1 MLYLQ
6 SKLVGIQ
13 VLTNLLELLP
23 LNEKGIYMNEIYTE
37 PWWSMDISSFWQFV
51 LSVKKPLIMTVE
63 IMDIRCFK
71 NLIIILY
78 LSRLKDNSLLVK
90 IICRLTQKLLLRWE
104 QYLLIGLYK
113 FR

>member
-37 PWWSMDISSFWQFV
+37 PW
-51 LSVKKPLIMTVE
+51 
-63 IMDIRCFK
+63 
-71 NLIIILY
+71 
-78 LSRLKDNSLLVK
+78 
-90 IICRLTQKLLLRWE
+90 
-104 QYLLIGLYK
+104 
-113 FR
+113 

>member
-1 MLYLQ
+1 MKLKIKKKQTNRSREFLQQCVYYMLYLQ

-51 LSVKKPLIMTVE
+51 LSVKAL
-63 IMDIRCFK
+63 DHDCG
-71 NLIIILY
+71 
-78 LSRLKDNSLLVK
+78 DNGHK
-90 IICRLTQKLLLRWE
+90 M
-104 QYLLIGLYK
+104 
-113 FR
+113 F